1 MKIRAKVPIIM
12 MGETGCGK
20 TSLID
25 KLKCYKMRILNIHAG
40 ISNKDIIKFIE
51 DNNLIKDNNNS
62 LNEETIWVFLDEI
75 NTCNSMGLIS
85 EMMCKGTIQGKK
97 LKDNLTFIAAC
108 NPYRRYEKKIKQIGL
123 ISEEQKIKSLVY
135 SVNPLPHSLLNFVF
149 DFGNLKKSD
158 EEKYI
163 KSMLEQS
170 INKLIVNFPQFR
182 DKEFIELSLRSVVV
196 CQNFIRN
203 NN

>member
-1 MKIRAKVPIIM
+1 MNIDEIKKVVGSYVFTSDNFIKMILILFRIQANIPVIM

-20 TSLID
+20 TSLIRIIA
-25 KLKCYKMRILNIHAG
+25 KLKGYKMRILNIHAG
-40 ISNKDIIKFIE
+40 ISNKDIIKFME

-135 SVNPLPHSLLNFVF
+135 SVNPLPHS
-149 DFGNLKKSD
+149 
-158 EEKYI
+158 
-163 KSMLEQS
+163 
-170 INKLIVNFPQFR
+170 
-182 DKEFIELSLRSVVV
+182 
-196 CQNFIRN
+196 
-203 NN
+203 